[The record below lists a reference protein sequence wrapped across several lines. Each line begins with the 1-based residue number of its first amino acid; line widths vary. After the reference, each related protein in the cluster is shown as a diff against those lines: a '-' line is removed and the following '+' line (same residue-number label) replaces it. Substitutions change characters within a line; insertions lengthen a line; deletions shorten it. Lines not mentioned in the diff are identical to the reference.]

1 MGASN
6 TTFKFQ
12 DIGKKTK
19 LQVYT
24 DTATQQD
31 NERGRFQKKI
41 WEKEV
46 DIALLN

>member
-19 LQVYT
+19 LQIYT

-31 NERGRFQKKI
+31 NERERFQKRFGGRK
-41 WEKEV
+41 
-46 DIALLN
+46 